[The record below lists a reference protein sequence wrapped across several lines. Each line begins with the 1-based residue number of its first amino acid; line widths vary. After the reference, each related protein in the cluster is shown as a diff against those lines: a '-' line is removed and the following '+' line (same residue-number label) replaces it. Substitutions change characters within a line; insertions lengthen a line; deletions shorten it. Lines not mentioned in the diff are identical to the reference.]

1 MSNPHFGS
9 SLDDFLRD
17 EGILEDVNEAAA
29 REVIAWQIRTKMES
43 EHISKAELARRM
55 ETSRSQV
62 DRILAGNDPGIRL
75 DTLER
80 AAAAVGCALH
90 IELTHQ

>member
-1 MSNPHFGS
+1 MSNPHIGS
-9 SLDDFLRD
+9 SLDDFLRE
-17 EGILEDVNEAAA
+17 EGILEEVNEAAL
-29 REVIAWQIRTKMES
+29 RKVVAWQIKTQMKAND
-43 EHISKAELARRM
+43 ISKAELARRM

-80 AAAAVGCALH
+80 AAAAVGCTLH
-90 IELTHQ
+90 VELTHQ